1 MISADKLSSNVEML
15 QWGNVAFE
23 INCILEMH
31 IFRAML
37 HNNLRY
43 SGVGGAWGGNNWKW
57 RCLGVLLGQ
66 HRRTHSLGL
75 LGLQ

>member
-15 QWGNVAFE
+15 QWGNVAYE

-43 SGVGGAWGGNNWKW
+43 SGVGG
-57 RCLGVLLGQ
+57 Q
-66 HRRTHSLGL
+66 
-75 LGLQ
+75 